1 MLAVC
6 RRNLMMNPYLTKTNL
21 KILMIYILIITAALI
36 IFFTDSQQKIIKKI
50 NKNWLD
56 DLLLNNYKL
65 FIGLLFLIFTILFW
79 RYSCFF
85 ISYNC

>member
-1 MLAVC
+1 
-6 RRNLMMNPYLTKTNL
+6 
-21 KILMIYILIITAALI
+21 MIYILIITAALI
-36 IFFTDSQQKIIKKI
+36 IFFTDSQQRIIKKI

-79 RYSCFF
+79 R
-85 ISYNC
+85 